1 MQDADFVQVRLLDTF
16 PILTSPC
23 LQRIPMNYHFFRVTL
38 LIFVS
43 VVLFFSPSVHGQDE
57 VPQQAQAGSDGSNP
71 TAGDEVLQQQ
81 ISYTLGLSIG
91 RDLRASGMEENE
103 VDFENMFAGLEDGVR
118 GNDPR
123 LSEEVLTAAIERF
136 QQQLQNRARRKMGAA
151 ADRNKQ
157 KATAFLKENRGR
169 PGVVETAS
177 GLQYKVLKKG
187 EGPSPT
193 LSDEVSTLYVGTL
206 LDGTEFDSSYRR
218 GKPAKFPVGRVI
230 PGWTEALQ
238 KMRVGDKWQLFIP
251 PELAYVSNPPG
262 ATIEPNSL
270 LVFEIELLGIGP

>member
-1 MQDADFVQVRLLDTF
+1 
-16 PILTSPC
+16 
-23 LQRIPMNYHFFRVTL
+23 MNYHFFRETL

-193 LSDEVSTLYVGTL
+193 LSDEVSTHYVGTL

-230 PGWTEALQ
+230 PGWTEGLQ
-238 KMRVGDKWQLFIP
+238 LMKKGGKSMIYLPSNLAYGERGAGGVIP
-251 PELAYVSNPPG
+251 PNAAL
-262 ATIEPNSL
+262 I
-270 LVFEIELLGIGP
+270 FEIELLEIK